1 MKKITVDYMPAVSY
15 RVDLLVEDE
24 QAEDFN
30 PYDPDWRE
38 EIENRID
45 EGDCRYYDVG
55 DTQIDVAG
63 VEDVP
68 DPDRSEP
75 GMQAHAAGPDAAPG
89 I

>member
-1 MKKITVDYMPAVSY
+1 MKKITVDYTPAVSY
-15 RVDLLVEDE
+15 SVDLLVPDE
-24 QAEDFN
+24 QAEDFD
-30 PYDPDWRE
+30 PYEWRE

-45 EGDCRYYDVG
+45 EGDCRYYDAG
-55 DTQIDVAG
+55 DTRIDVAR

-68 DPDRSEP
+68 GPDRPAP

>member
-1 MKKITVDYMPAVSY
+1 MKKITVDYTPAVSY
-15 RVDLLVEDE
+15 SVDLLVEDE
-24 QAEDFN
+24 QAEDFD
-30 PYDPDWRE
+30 PYEWRE
-38 EIENRID
+38 EIETAIE
-45 EGDCRYYDVG
+45 EGDCRYYDAG
-55 DTQIDVAG
+55 DTQIDVAC